1 MTRARDNANNYA
13 ADITGVTASTG
24 LTGGGTSGAVS
35 LALDVSGVTAA
46 TYDVATV
53 TVDTYGRITSAS
65 SGSGESFHPFILM
78 GA

>member
-1 MTRARDNANNYA
+1 MTRARTNADNTAG
-13 ADITGVTASTG
+13 DITGVTAGTG
-24 LTGGGTSGAVS
+24 LTGGGATGAVS
-35 LALDVSGVTAA
+35 LALSTSGVTAA
-46 TYDVATV
+46 TYTVATV